1 MYISFYLYLNVCI
14 SIYLYVYIY
23 KYRASDCK
31 AAMKRARQR
40 ISFTLTPAKAGTMAT
55 RWCHTSVRIQTIM
68 KRIPAPAMSE
78 MT

>member
-1 MYISFYLYLNVCI
+1 MYVYLNIYI

-68 KRIPAPAMSE
+68 KWFPAPAMSE